1 MAQARLNVTGTLPI
15 YSRDWVN
22 KKGEVIPLHSTSIP
36 SINSSGHIVKT
47 YLTIKFRDGLDLP
60 VNNSLIKVTDGV
72 FTPYIS
78 AKKTAYFLMVNEY
91 ELLESGDSEKAMQKK
106 QKKDLEQE
114 WKFL

>member
-15 YSRDWVN
+15 YSRDWAN
-22 KKGEVIPLHSTSIP
+22 KKGEVIPLHSTIIP
-36 SINSSGHIVKT
+36 SINSNGHIVKT
-47 YLTIKFRDGLDLP
+47 YLTIKFKDGLDLP

>member
-1 MAQARLNVTGTLPI
+1 MAQARLNVTGTMPI

-22 KKGEVIPLHSTSIP
+22 KKGEVIPLHSTIIP
-36 SINSSGHIVKT
+36 SINSNGHVVKT
-47 YLTIKFRDGLDLP
+47 YLTVKFRNGLKLP

-78 AKKTAYFLMVNEY
+78 AKKIAYCVMVNEY

-106 QKKDLEQE
+106 QENDLKQE

>member
-1 MAQARLNVTGTLPI
+1 MAQARLNVTGTMPI

-22 KKGEVIPLHSTSIP
+22 KKGEVIPLHSTIIP
-36 SINSSGHIVKT
+36 SINSNGHVVKT
-47 YLTIKFRDGLDLP
+47 YLTVKFRNGLELP

-78 AKKTAYFLMVNEY
+78 AKKTAYCVMVNEY
-91 ELLESGDSEKAMQKK
+91 ELLESGNSEKAMQKK

>member
-22 KKGEVIPLHSTSIP
+22 KKGEVIPLHSTIIP
-36 SINSSGHIVKT
+36 SINSNGHVVKT
-47 YLTIKFRDGLDLP
+47 YLTVKFRNGLELP

-78 AKKTAYFLMVNEY
+78 AKKTSYCVMVNEY

-106 QKKDLEQE
+106 QERDLKQE

>member
-22 KKGEVIPLHSTSIP
+22 KNGEVIPLHSTIIP
-36 SINSSGHIVKT
+36 SINSNGHVVKT

-91 ELLESGDSEKAMQKK
+91 ELLESGDSEKAIQKK
-106 QKKDLEQE
+106 QEKDLNEE